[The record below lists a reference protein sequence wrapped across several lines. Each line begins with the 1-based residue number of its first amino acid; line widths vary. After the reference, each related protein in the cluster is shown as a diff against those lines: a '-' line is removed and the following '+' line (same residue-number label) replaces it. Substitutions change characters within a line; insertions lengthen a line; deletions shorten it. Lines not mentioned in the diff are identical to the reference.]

1 METTE
6 IMQLL
11 DEIGFEPVSPEQMA
25 TVMRAVRIA
34 YSKGQ
39 RDGIEFDTPCLDQCW
54 MEVRIVL
61 TCYTL
66 LHFSS

>member
-39 RDGIEFDTPCLDQCW
+39 RDGIEFDTPCLTSAGW
-54 MEVRIVL
+54 K
-61 TCYTL
+61 
-66 LHFSS
+66 